1 MYTYTYIYN
10 MYVLNAKPYIHREQG
25 SSVGRNGCW
34 RQVHVLRLAAS
45 LSSFGFLVGNT
56 LPKSVKCIHSA
67 TKV

>member
-45 LSSFGFLVGNT
+45 LSSLGFL
-56 LPKSVKCIHSA
+56 SC
-67 TKV
+67 